1 MKIRSEVRPRTLLAL
16 CVLPFAFLLGCPSGN
31 DEHKGHDHD
40 SQGHE
45 SGEHEGHDHD
55 DDDNHEAESGD
66 GHGHDEEDS
75 K

>member
-1 MKIRSEVRPRTLLAL
+1 MKIHSEFRPRVLLAL

-40 SQGHE
+40 DDGHEAGAGQGHA
-45 SGEHEGHDHD
+45 HEEG
-55 DDDNHEAESGD
+55 
-66 GHGHDEEDS
+66 DS